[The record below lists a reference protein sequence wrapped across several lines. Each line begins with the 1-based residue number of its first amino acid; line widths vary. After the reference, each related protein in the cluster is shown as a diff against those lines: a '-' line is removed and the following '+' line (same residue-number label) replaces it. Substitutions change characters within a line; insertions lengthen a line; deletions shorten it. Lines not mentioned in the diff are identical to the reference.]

1 MNEDFDAPVRAAP
14 AVAEAR
20 GLTINIEGYEGPL
33 DVLLTLAQSQKV
45 DLAKISILHLV
56 EQYLQF
62 VAQARRLKLELA
74 ADYLVMAAWLIYLKS
89 KLLLPPEEED
99 EDGISA
105 EEMAA
110 RLAFQL
116 QRLEGIRNVAARLMA
131 RDRLGRDVFSRGQPQ
146 PLKVIKTP
154 AYEDNL
160 IDLLKAYSDQRVRT
174 LPRGY
179 VIKKAPAVAIEDA
192 RHRIENML
200 GKISDWSSLEL
211 LMMPYELDEDDL
223 GRKSSMA
230 SAFAATL
237 EMARDGFVEIRQ
249 MGQFGPIFVKRRDD
263 TTPVPTGGQIPT
275 GDPAP
280 TGGMRDGH

>member
-1 MNEDFDAPVRAAP
+1 MSEDFDAPVRVAP
-14 AVAEAR
+14 GVAEAR

-33 DVLLTLAQSQKV
+33 DVLLSLAQSQKV

-56 EQYLQF
+56 EQYLEF
-62 VAQARRLKLELA
+62 VAEARRLKLELA
-74 ADYLVMAAWLIYLKS
+74 ADYLVMAAWLVFLKS

-116 QRLEGIRNVAARLMA
+116 QRLEAIRNVAARLMA

-179 VIKKAPAVAIEDA
+179 VLKKAPAIAIEDA
-192 RHRIENML
+192 RHRIEAML
-200 GKISDWSSLEL
+200 GKIADWSSLEL
-211 LMMPYELDEDDL
+211 LMMPYGDTEDPAA
-223 GRKSSMA
+223 RKSSLA

-237 EMARDGFVEIRQ
+237 ELARDGFVEVRQ
-249 MGQFGPIFVKRRDD
+249 MGPFDPIYVKRREDH
-263 TTPVPTGGQIPT
+263 PALPT
-275 GDPAP
+275 GD
-280 TGGMRDGH
+280 MGHGQ

>member
-1 MNEDFDAPVRAAP
+1 MAEQDAFSEDVMSVSERMA
-14 AVAEAR
+14 AEA
-20 GLTINIEGYEGPL
+20 LIVDVEGYEGPL

-56 EQYLQF
+56 EQYLEF
-62 VAQARRLKLELA
+62 VAEARRLKLELA
-74 ADYLVMAAWLIYLKS
+74 ADYLVMAAWLVFLKS

-116 QRLEGIRNVAARLMA
+116 QRLEAIRNVAARLMA

-179 VIKKAPAVAIEDA
+179 VLKKAPAIAIEDA
-192 RHRIENML
+192 RHRIEAML
-200 GKISDWSSLEL
+200 GKIADWSSLEL
-211 LMMPYELDEDDL
+211 LMMPYGDTEDPAA
-223 GRKSSMA
+223 RKSSLA

-237 EMARDGFVEIRQ
+237 ELARDGFVEVRQ
-249 MGQFGPIFVKRRDD
+249 MGPFDPIYVKRREDH
-263 TTPVPTGGQIPT
+263 PALPT
-275 GDPAP
+275 GD
-280 TGGMRDGH
+280 MGHGQ